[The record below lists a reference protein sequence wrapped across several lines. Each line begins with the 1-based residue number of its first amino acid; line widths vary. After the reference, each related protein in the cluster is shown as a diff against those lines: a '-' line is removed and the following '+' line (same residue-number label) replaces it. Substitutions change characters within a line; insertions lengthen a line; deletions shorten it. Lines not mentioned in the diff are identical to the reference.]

1 MSIALACPC
10 PLYPSGANRKTGR
23 KEVKSKLRLALQNKA
38 QSRQGIMIDTEGCFL
53 YKGDRSVCM
62 MKETTTLKERIIEES
77 LKLFSVKG
85 YASTS
90 TTDIIEAVGTSKG
103 GFYNHFKSKE
113 QLFRDM
119 LSSARKIW
127 RERNLYKL
135 EEESRPL
142 LKIQKLLE
150 NYRDR
155 YLADSKNFPGGC
167 IFVNLAV
174 ELSDQAPELAK
185 EVNTG
190 FIRLGKMIR
199 RLLDEEKKTGGIGR
213 NVNTEDVSNMIFSGL
228 LGACVLYTSDKS
240 KKRLHS
246 TIASLISYLQSI
258 DSKG

>member
-1 MSIALACPC
+1 MK
-10 PLYPSGANRKTGR
+10 KT
-23 KEVKSKLRLALQNKA
+23 
-38 QSRQGIMIDTEGCFL
+38 I
-53 YKGDRSVCM
+53 
-62 MKETTTLKERIIEES
+62 TLKERILEES

-85 YASTS
+85 YTSTS
-90 TTDIIEAVGTSKG
+90 TTDIIEVVGTSKG
-103 GFYNHFKSKE
+103 GFYNHFKSKD
-113 QLFRDM
+113 QLFREM
-119 LSSARKIW
+119 LSAARKIW

-135 EEESRPL
+135 DEESRPL

-174 ELSDQAPELAK
+174 ELSDQAPDLAK

-190 FIRLGKMIR
+190 FIRLGKMIK

-240 KKRLHS
+240 KKRLNS
-246 TIASLISYLQSI
+246 TITSLISYLQSI
-258 DSKG
+258 DSKGYNLVS

>member
-1 MSIALACPC
+1 LNHKDIPYAAL
-10 PLYPSGANRKTGR
+10 PSVDSNNIFQ
-23 KEVKSKLRLALQNKA
+23 QNKA
-38 QSRQGIMIDTEGCFL
+38 QILKRKIIDTTGCLL
-53 YKGDRSVCM
+53 YKGDRSVSI
-62 MKETTTLKERIIEES
+62 MKETAKLKERIIEES

-85 YASTS
+85 YTNTS
-90 TTDIIEAVGTSKG
+90 TTDIIEAAGTSKG

-113 QLFRDM
+113 QLFREM
-119 LSSARKIW
+119 LSTARKIW
-127 RERNLYKL
+127 RERNLYKIDD
-135 EEESRPL
+135 EPRPL

-174 ELSDQAPELAK
+174 ELSDQAPDLAK

-190 FIRLGKMIR
+190 FIRLGKKIKR
-199 RLLDEEKKTGGIGR
+199 FLDDEKKSGGISKS
-213 NVNTEDVSNMIFSGL
+213 VDTESASNMIFSGL

-240 KKRLHS
+240 KKRLNS
-246 TIASLISYLQSI
+246 TINSLIAYLHGI

>member
-1 MSIALACPC
+1 LTSA
-10 PLYPSGANRKTGR
+10 GR
-23 KEVKSKLRLALQNKA
+23 V
-38 QSRQGIMIDTEGCFL
+38 L
-53 YKGDRSVCM
+53 YKGDRSVCI
-62 MKETTTLKERIIEES
+62 MKETAKLKERIIEES
-77 LKLFSVKG
+77 LKLFSVRG
-85 YASTS
+85 YTNTS

-113 QLFRDM
+113 QLFLEV
-119 LSSARKIW
+119 LSTARKIW

-135 EEESRPL
+135 DNESRPL

-174 ELSDQAPELAK
+174 ELSDQAPDLAK
-185 EVNTG
+185 EVSTG
-190 FIRLGKMIR
+190 FVRLGKMIK
-199 RLLDEEKKTGGIGR
+199 RLLDDEKKAGGIAR
-213 NVNTEDVSNMIFSGL
+213 SVNTENASNMIFSGL

-240 KKRLHS
+240 KKRLNS
-246 TIASLISYLQSI
+246 TITSLISYLQSI

>member
-1 MSIALACPC
+1 M
-10 PLYPSGANRKTGR
+10 K
-23 KEVKSKLRLALQNKA
+23 K
-38 QSRQGIMIDTEGCFL
+38 MI
-53 YKGDRSVCM
+53 
-62 MKETTTLKERIIEES
+62 TLKERIIEES

-85 YASTS
+85 YMNTS
-90 TTDIIEAVGTSKG
+90 ITDIIEAVGTSKG

-113 QLFRDM
+113 QLFREM
-119 LSSARKIW
+119 LSAARKIW
-127 RERNLYKL
+127 RERNLYKIDD
-135 EEESRPL
+135 ESRPL

-174 ELSDQAPELAK
+174 ELSDQAPDLAK

-190 FIRLGKMIR
+190 FIRLGKMIK
-199 RLLDEEKKTGGIGR
+199 RLLEEEKKTGGIGR
-213 NVNTEDVSNMIFSGL
+213 NVNTEDVSNMVFSGL

-240 KKRLHS
+240 KKRLNS
-246 TIASLISYLQSI
+246 TITSLVSYLQSI

>member
-1 MSIALACPC
+1 MIL
-10 PLYPSGANRKTGR
+10 
-23 KEVKSKLRLALQNKA
+23 
-38 QSRQGIMIDTEGCFL
+38 IDTGGYL
-53 YKGDRSVCM
+53 RYKGDRSVCM
-62 MKETTTLKERIIEES
+62 MKETATLKERIIEES

-90 TTDIIEAVGTSKG
+90 TTDIIEAVGASKG

-119 LSSARKIW
+119 LSTARKIW

-135 EEESRPL
+135 DEEPRPL

-174 ELSDQAPELAK
+174 ELSDQAPDLAK

-190 FIRLGKMIR
+190 FVRLGKMIR

-240 KKRLHS
+240 KKRLNS
-246 TIASLISYLQSI
+246 TITSLIAYLQSL
-258 DSKG
+258 DSKGQDSVS

>member
-1 MSIALACPC
+1 
-10 PLYPSGANRKTGR
+10 
-23 KEVKSKLRLALQNKA
+23 
-38 QSRQGIMIDTEGCFL
+38 MI
-53 YKGDRSVCM
+53 
-62 MKETTTLKERIIEES
+62 KETATLKERIIEES

-85 YASTS
+85 YTSTS

-113 QLFRDM
+113 QLFREM
-119 LSSARKIW
+119 LSAARKIW
-127 RERNLYKL
+127 RERNLHKIDD
-135 EEESRPL
+135 ESRPL

-174 ELSDQAPELAK
+174 ELSDQAPDLAK

-190 FIRLGKMIR
+190 FIRLGKMIK
-199 RLLDEEKKTGGIGR
+199 RLLDEEKKSGGIDR
-213 NVNTEDVSNMIFSGL
+213 NVNTEDVSNIVFSGL

-240 KKRLHS
+240 KKRLNS
-246 TIASLISYLQSI
+246 TITSLIAYLQSI

>member
-1 MSIALACPC
+1 MEGRPVGL
-10 PLYPSGANRKTGR
+10 NMNKT
-23 KEVKSKLRLALQNKA
+23 
-38 QSRQGIMIDTEGCFL
+38 I
-53 YKGDRSVCM
+53 
-62 MKETTTLKERIIEES
+62 TLKERIIEES

-85 YASTS
+85 YTSTS

-103 GFYNHFKSKE
+103 GFYNHFKSKAE
-113 QLFRDM
+113 LFREM
-119 LSSARKIW
+119 LSAARKLW

-135 EEESRPL
+135 DEESRPL
-142 LKIQKLLE
+142 LKIQKLLK

-155 YLADSKNFPGGC
+155 YLVDLKNFPGGC

-174 ELSDQAPELAK
+174 ELSDQAPDLAK

-190 FIRLGKMIR
+190 FIRLGKMIK
-199 RLLDEEKKTGGIGR
+199 RLLDEEKKTGGIGK

-240 KKRLHS
+240 KKRLNS
-246 TIASLISYLQSI
+246 TITSLILYLQSI

>member
-1 MSIALACPC
+1 
-10 PLYPSGANRKTGR
+10 
-23 KEVKSKLRLALQNKA
+23 
-38 QSRQGIMIDTEGCFL
+38 
-53 YKGDRSVCM
+53 M
-62 MKETTTLKERIIEES
+62 MKETAKLKERIIEES

-85 YASTS
+85 YTGTS
-90 TTDIIEAVGTSKG
+90 TTDIIEAAGTSKG

-113 QLFRDM
+113 QLFREM
-119 LSSARKIW
+119 LSTARKIW

-135 EEESRPL
+135 DDESRPL

-174 ELSDQAPELAK
+174 ELSDQAPDLAK
-185 EVNTG
+185 EVSTG
-190 FIRLGKMIR
+190 FVRLGKMIK
-199 RLLDEEKKTGGIGR
+199 RLLDDEKKSGGIGR
-213 NVNTEDVSNMIFSGL
+213 NVNTEAVSNMIFSGL

-240 KKRLHS
+240 KKRLNS
-246 TIASLISYLQSI
+246 TITSLIAYLQSI